1 MQIDMTQVNNDE
13 VIWECALVGAA
24 ILGAQRVEFLLYG
37 IISHWPPQA
46 RSKRFKEL
54 DPEKFLR
61 GNVEDLKA
69 TLGQLVK
76 EFEGKLLLTTE
87 DLDEFVND
95 RNLVAHNYFRL
106 AKADIKEGKRLE
118 NPHKFLMEFAEKC
131 SHWEK
136 VLQGLIAIMKLEIA
150 EQGGQ
155 EVTLTE
161 KERTNIEHYKRN
173 AEKHLMNKRT
183 RDGSDA
189 AE

>member
-1 MQIDMTQVNNDE
+1 MTQVNDDE
-13 VIWECALVGAA
+13 AIREYALVGAA
-24 ILGAQRVEFLLYG
+24 ILDAQRIELLLYG
-37 IISHWPPQA
+37 IISHWSPQA

-76 EFEGKLLLTTE
+76 EFEDKKFLTTE
-87 DLDEFVND
+87 DLHEFVND
-95 RNLVAHNYFRL
+95 RNLIAHNYYRL
-106 AKADIKEGKRLE
+106 VKADIKGGKRLE
-118 NPHKFLMEFAEKC
+118 NPEKFLIEFAEKC
-131 SHWEK
+131 NHWQK
-136 VLQGLIAIMKLEIA
+136 VLLGLIATMKKEMAMQA
-150 EQGGQ
+150 EQ

-161 KERTNIEHYKRN
+161 KERTNIEHYKWNN
-173 AEKHLMNKRT
+173 AENYLINKIT